1 MKRDFNSFYS
11 IHKFRYFALSL
22 SFHFFNVP
30 LLLLGTSMVKTYYG
44 IRACVVIWGFTS
56 LSHWL
61 TVQIIFLFFLQIGWM
76 TTIAETKI
84 NSNHPLFVH
93 ASDTPR
99 LVLVPVRL
107 TEVENYGLWKWSM
120 CIALQAKRE
129 LRFVLGTCKLNSF
142 EKELHEQWQT
152 CNVIIILW
160 IINTISPTL
169 LSGIVYASYAHLVW
183 KYLRERFH
191 KVNHYEF
198 LNCTKK
204 L

>member
-1 MKRDFNSFYS
+1 
-11 IHKFRYFALSL
+11 
-22 SFHFFNVP
+22 
-30 LLLLGTSMVKTYYG
+30 
-44 IRACVVIWGFTS
+44 
-56 LSHWL
+56 
-61 TVQIIFLFFLQIGWM
+61 
-76 TTIAETKI
+76 
-84 NSNHPLFVH
+84 
-93 ASDTPR
+93 
-99 LVLVPVRL
+99 
-107 TEVENYGLWKWSM
+107 M